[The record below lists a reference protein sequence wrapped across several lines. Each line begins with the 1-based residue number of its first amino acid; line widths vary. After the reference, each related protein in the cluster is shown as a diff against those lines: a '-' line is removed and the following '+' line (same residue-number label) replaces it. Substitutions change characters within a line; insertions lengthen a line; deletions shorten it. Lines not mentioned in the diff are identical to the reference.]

1 VEDPYEARM
10 VYVSESRVK
19 GAGEGLFVNQDVPA
33 RFVSPPLLHNFD
45 KQIYFFCTAFSFV

>member
-10 VYVSESRVK
+10 VYVAESRVE

-33 RFVSPPLLHNFD
+33 RFVSPSPL
-45 KQIYFFCTAFSFV
+45 